1 MSTTIPV
8 ETPLLCCSFSGK
20 CPGEVAYSY
29 KSTLAILRSISSPA
43 SPSSPPLLL
52 RDLHCLAHK
61 DQRSLDTP
69 IILVRGGCLVILLPP
84 LRGIVSQS
92 LAYFFPPQMG
102 IDAATLFV
110 LGELESQVMVNPSV
124 DLRYAALGACCTAS
138 VSALGAQVAVL
149 KTATE
154 SCLSAI
160 PSRNLPSPQVLLEA
174 RNCKQAAAL
183 VAKEARG
190 FSNALDAFLAHP
202 ITINMPIM
210 GGASRGAGE
219 GGGGYGG
226 GMLIMPTPGLAATVC
241 TVGAHLDALEA
252 TCAAL
257 QLELEQGEETLAASL
272 DENRRVV
279 SQLELT
285 ALSTSLFLSVANL
298 VFSFFAMN
306 LNTGSFVYNF
316 GGWLELVALSLG
328 CAVLLAFVSAYHI
341 FKLPV
346 R

>member
-1 MSTTIPV
+1 
-8 ETPLLCCSFSGK
+8 
-20 CPGEVAYSY
+20 
-29 KSTLAILRSISSPA
+29 
-43 SPSSPPLLL
+43 
-52 RDLHCLAHK
+52 
-61 DQRSLDTP
+61 
-69 IILVRGGCLVILLPP
+69 
-84 LRGIVSQS
+84 
-92 LAYFFPPQMG
+92 MG
-102 IDAATLFV
+102 MDAATLFV
-110 LGELESQVMVNPSV
+110 LGELESQVMVDPSV
-124 DLRYAALGACCTAS
+124 DLRYAGLGACCTAS
-138 VSALGAQVAVL
+138 VSALGAQVALL

-160 PSRNLPSPQVLLEA
+160 PTRNLPSPQVILEA

-190 FSNALDAFLAHP
+190 CSNALDAFLAHP
-202 ITINMPIM
+202 ITVNMPTM
-210 GGASRGAGE
+210 GGAYSGAGE

-226 GMLIMPTPGLAATVC
+226 GMLITPTPGLAATVC

-257 QLELEQGEETLAASL
+257 QLELEQGEVVLASNL
-272 DENRRVV
+272 DVSRRLV

-285 ALSTSLFLSVANL
+285 ALSTSLFLSMANL

-316 GGWLELVALSLG
+316 GGWMELVALGLG
-328 CAVLLAFVSAYHI
+328 SAVLLAYVTAYYI